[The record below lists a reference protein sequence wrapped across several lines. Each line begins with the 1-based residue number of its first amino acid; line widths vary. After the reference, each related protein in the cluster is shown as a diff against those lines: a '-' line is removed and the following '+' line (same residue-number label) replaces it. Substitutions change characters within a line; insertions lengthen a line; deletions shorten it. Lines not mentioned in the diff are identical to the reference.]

1 MESNPWA
8 DQWDHKNNSPD
19 QTTETKKSQGGAKA
33 TNLTKIQDGMKKLLT
48 KETTDACIRW
58 IKDKYHKATKKP
70 KKESHESGNRCLCAT
85 RIKDFSLSQHI

>member
-8 DQWDHKNNSPD
+8 DQWDHENNSPD

-48 KETTDACIRW
+48 KETTDCV
-58 IKDKYHKATKKP
+58 H
-70 KKESHESGNRCLCAT
+70 
-85 RIKDFSLSQHI
+85 SLDQRQVPQGHLET

>member
-33 TNLTKIQDGMKKLLT
+33 TNLTKIQDGMKKL
-48 KETTDACIRW
+48 
-58 IKDKYHKATKKP
+58 
-70 KKESHESGNRCLCAT
+70 
-85 RIKDFSLSQHI
+85 